1 MSTISRDQV
10 RAIAKLARL
19 QLTKD
24 EQELFAGQL
33 SSILAYVEKL
43 NGVATD
49 NVAPTNQ
56 VTDQVNVAR
65 RDGVTAAPDDVRQA
79 ILSLAPERDG
89 DGFKVKTVLK
99 Q

>member
-1 MSTISRDQV
+1 MSSISRDQV
-10 RAIAKLARL
+10 QAIAKLARL
-19 QLTKD
+19 RLTEE

-43 NGVATD
+43 NEVATES
-49 NVAPTNQ
+49 VPPTNQ

-65 RDGVTAAPDDVRQA
+65 RDGVGAAPDDVREA
-79 ILSLAPERDG
+79 ILALAPERDG
-89 DGFKVKTVLK
+89 DGFQVKTVLK